1 MGSSVGKMAAQAL
14 RLVLAAVLVLGCAPA
29 LTGAAWAAEADAGAG
44 SSFAATDDPNVA
56 QAETTVYLKA
66 QSSALRM
73 IDWLKAAT
81 SDDLSAGLWVQV
93 AGGTAP
99 YSAQWRS
106 VQVDAGGNAIAGT
119 ERAWGAGEAFDK
131 DSSSFT
137 LKLAASQ
144 LADGARYHFWCD
156 VTDSSPAHATVSNPD
171 PIVVVCASGYGPGP
185 KEWTAEGDAHW
196 TWRLEGAM
204 NGSDGQPNGVDGKL
218 LNASVLSAS
227 DIASISTA
235 ERLAAAAAAEGGK
248 VVSSYNVALVSLTD
262 PQDAKDAFIGDILVK
277 FDVTDIVAQ
286 GTPAQDLGLFW
297 LNPYEAGGSLVDI
310 FASPYDA
317 KVRTEDGRT
326 YIAFT
331 FSGADAG
338 PSGVLGSFALTAPAA
353 QMFAITMEATEGGR
367 VDPCGTLE
375 RPQGDMPQFM
385 LYQDFGYAIDAVV
398 AVSASGAE
406 SPAAGTLEGNTFT
419 LDPLSADMSLRAKF
433 KKVQAPQPGP
443 AAMRAVELVAGAA
456 DADRKTSVSIVGCDG
471 SEVAAG
477 SSKSGLKVDA
487 SRPVTLA
494 FNTAQGFAVD
504 AVSVTYTAD
513 GDGVSAG
520 AAQRY
525 QAEGAYL
532 ELPVLLADARI
543 EVSYKPVI
551 VEPMAPIYNVSAT
564 AAPARAASASAVPA
578 QVESGDAATFAAAPK
593 LGWKLVRAEV
603 LYLIEP
609 AGASAPQQVSGPVYE
624 AAALPGASL
633 TIYGVVSDTRVDFIF
648 EKDVKEI
655 AFPAPGSV
663 AGASVSLD
671 GSHAVDVEAPLEFTV
686 TTAPGY
692 TLPPSGLML
701 AGSDRERVIGW
712 TGAPVQNAD
721 GSTTYRVT
729 ITYADAADLG
739 EDIKLSVRPQRGSD
753 VPDQER
759 YTVTTSAGEGGRITA
774 STTVDAG
781 QSVTIW
787 FFPDAAHRLSGVT
800 VDGAPLEAFAGA
812 EEIFDHTGD
821 AKPCITI
828 RSIAADHAVHA
839 TFVEDAGAE
848 VPPSVVIKP
857 DPGDLPENP
866 DPDNPNPDRPPFEE
880 GGSNVGGETPV
891 YKGEDQSFIYTPRP
905 GYVLDAVL
913 VDGEY
918 LYFDGAHLKDDLAIG
933 DHKLFSWDEERGCY
947 VFKDGEGETVE
958 FDIENG
964 VLTFRN
970 VQKSHTYLFAET
982 PVVDVV
988 LNVDAVGGSVRA
1000 EGMVEGSMKVLSWKM
1015 RKGLPIYMIPDV
1027 ESGYRLGDVL
1037 LDGVP
1042 VLAEEIRE
1050 ATGEALNVEGSASLS
1065 SLVKVM
1071 TLADEAYAAEPVV
1084 YAYTL
1089 PSKYLYAKEPGSV
1102 VTVTVPF
1109 KKDASGDDGNGGNG
1123 NGNGDGN
1130 GGNGSGDGSGDG
1142 AGDGNGNG
1150 NGSGSGN
1157 GSQGSVIPG
1166 ISNGFNGSTSG
1177 DGSAQNPNGTF
1188 TIKAAVK
1195 SGQGTLDC
1203 PAEQQVQPGAAC
1215 TVAFRPA
1222 VGYQV
1227 VALHI
1232 DGTRYAYTN
1241 RTFTFQNVR
1250 AGHTVEA
1257 EFAVVG
1263 YAGDNSQTA
1272 RLVKTLQSLAQT
1284 GDLNAPAA
1292 TALLAVAFGAT
1303 GIAFLAW
1310 NRRRKEE
1317 EAS

>member
-1 MGSSVGKMAAQAL
+1 MGSSVGKMAARAL
-14 RLVLAAVLVLGCAPA
+14 RFALAAVLVLGCAPA
-29 LTGAAWAAEADAGAG
+29 FTGAAWASEAGAGAG

-73 IDWLKAAT
+73 VDWLKAAT
-81 SDDLSAGLWVQV
+81 SDDLSEGLWVQV
-93 AGGTAP
+93 TGGTAP
-99 YSAQWRS
+99 YGAQWRS
-106 VQVDAGGNAIAGT
+106 VQVDASGNAIAGT
-119 ERAWGAGEAFDK
+119 ERAWGSGEAFDERT
-131 DSSSFT
+131 STFT
-137 LKLAASQ
+137 LKLAANQ
-144 LADGARYHFWCD
+144 LADGARYHFWCE
-156 VTDSSPAHATVSNPD
+156 VTDSSQAHVTVSNTE

-185 KEWTAEGDAHW
+185 KEWMAEGDAHW

-204 NGSDGQPNGVDGKL
+204 SGSDGQPNGVDGKL

-227 DIASISTA
+227 DIASNSTT
-235 ERLAAAAAAEGGK
+235 ERLAAAAAAKGGK
-248 VVSSYNVALVSLTD
+248 VASSYNVALVPLAD

-277 FDVTDIVAQ
+277 FDVTDIVGQ
-286 GTPAQDLGLFW
+286 GTPAQDLGLLW
-297 LNPYEAGGSLVDI
+297 LNPYEPGGSLVDV
-310 FASPYDA
+310 FTSPYDA
-317 KVRTEDGRT
+317 EVRTEGGRT

-331 FSGADAG
+331 FPGTDAG
-338 PSGVLGSFALTAPAA
+338 ASGVLGSFALTTPAER
-353 QMFAITMEATEGGR
+353 MFTISMEATEGGR
-367 VDPCGTLE
+367 VDLCGTFE
-375 RPQGDMPQFM
+375 RPQGDTPRFA
-385 LYQDFGYAIDAVV
+385 LYQDFGYEIDAVV
-398 AVSASGAE
+398 EVSAAGAE

-419 LDPLSADMSLRAKF
+419 LAPLAADVNLRAKF
-433 KKVQAPQPGP
+433 KKVQVPQPGP
-443 AAMRAVELVAGAA
+443 AALRTVELVAGAA
-456 DADRKTSVSIVGCDG
+456 DADRKTSVSIIGCEG

-477 SSKSGLKVDA
+477 SSKSGLEVDA
-487 SRPVTLA
+487 SQPVTLA
-494 FNTAQGFAVD
+494 FNTAQGFAID
-504 AVSVTYTAD
+504 AVSVTYTVD

-520 AAQRY
+520 TTQRY

-532 ELPVLLADARI
+532 ELPVLLADAKI
-543 EVSYKPVI
+543 EVTYKPVI
-551 VEPMAPIYNVSAT
+551 VGPVALVYDVSAT
-564 AAPARAASASAVPA
+564 ATPARAASASAVPV
-578 QVESGDAATFAAAPK
+578 QVESGDAATFTAVPK
-593 LGWKLVRAEV
+593 LGWKLMRAEV
-603 LYLIEP
+603 FYLIEP
-609 AGASAPQQVSGPVYE
+609 AGASSPQQVSGPVYE
-624 AAALPGASL
+624 AAALSGASL

-648 EKDVKEI
+648 EKDVKEV
-655 AFPAPGSV
+655 AFPAPDSV
-663 AGASVSLD
+663 VGASVSLD
-671 GSHAVDVEAPLEFTV
+671 GLHDVDVDAPLEFTV

-692 TLPPSGLML
+692 TLPPFGLML
-701 AGSDRERVIGW
+701 AGSERERVIGW
-712 TGAPVQNAD
+712 TGSPAQNAD
-721 GSTTYRVT
+721 GSITYKVT
-729 ITYADAADLG
+729 ITYADVANLG
-739 EDIKLSVRPQRGSD
+739 EDIRLSVRPQRGSD

-759 YTVTTSAGEGGRITA
+759 YTVATSAGEGGRITA

-787 FFPDAAHRLSGVT
+787 FFPDAEHRLSGVT
-800 VDGAPLEAFAGA
+800 VDGAPLSAFTGA
-812 EEIFDHTGD
+812 EELFDHTGD
-821 AKPCITI
+821 VKPCITI
-828 RSIAADHAVHA
+828 RGISADHAVHA

-866 DPDNPNPDRPPFEE
+866 DPDNPNPDRPPFGE
-880 GGSNVGGETPV
+880 GGSNVDGETPV

-918 LYFDGAHLKDDLAIG
+918 LYFDGAHLKDDPTIG

-947 VFKDGEGETVE
+947 VFNDGEGETVE
-958 FDIENG
+958 FDIDTG
-964 VLTFRN
+964 MLTFHN
-970 VQKSHTYLFAET
+970 VQKPHTYLFVET

-1000 EGMVEGSMKVLSWKM
+1000 EGMVEGSSKVLSWKM

-1027 ESGYRLGDVL
+1027 EGGYRLGDVL

-1042 VLAEEIRE
+1042 VSAEEIRE
-1050 ATGEALNVEGSASLS
+1050 ATGEALNVEGSAALS
-1065 SLVKVM
+1065 SLVKVV
-1071 TLADEAYAAEPVV
+1071 TLADEAHAAEPVV
-1084 YAYTL
+1084 YAYML

-1109 KKDASGDDGNGGNG
+1109 KKDAGGNNSGDGNGGNG
-1123 NGNGDGN
+1123 NG
-1130 GGNGSGDGSGDG
+1130 SGDGDG
-1142 AGDGNGNG
+1142 SGNG

-1157 GSQGSVIPG
+1157 QGSATPG
-1166 ISNGFNGSTSG
+1166 ISNGFNGSTTG

-1195 SGQGTLDC
+1195 SGQGALDC
-1203 PAEQQVQPGAAC
+1203 PAEQQVQPGATC
-1215 TVAFRPA
+1215 TVAFKPN

-1263 YAGDNSQTA
+1263 YAGDNSQA
-1272 RLVKTLQSLAQT
+1272 VRMVKTLQSLAQT
-1284 GDLNAPAA
+1284 GDLNASAA

-1317 EAS
+1317 GAHSA